1 MRKLSNLSMLRTLSK
16 TTPDDKYIIK
26 GVNMSKQSK
35 EHIEARIS
43 KIRGVKKGAS
53 PFRKTTEQIIIEIK
67 AIHGDRYLLDRLNY
81 VNSSTKIEV
90 GCKIHGYFF
99 KYPNDMKSGGC
110 PRCGNSFTKTTDE
123 FISEVNSVSPQYDYS
138 RVHYK
143 NAHTKVEVVCYEH
156 GSFLIKPNTLLSGS
170 GCGQCGQSR
179 ALFTKVETGQCRH
192 PDDLTERE
200 KYKMAVW
207 KETDRSFKK
216 YFVGES
222 RTKDIHLDH
231 IVSITDG
238 WVNKIAPEIIGS
250 RVNLRLI
257 DGITNRKKSNKS
269 DMTIDMLYTKY
280 NEIKEV

>member
-1 MRKLSNLSMLRTLSK
+1 MIRTLLK
-16 TTPDDKYIIK
+16 TTSDDKYIIK
-26 GVNMSKQSK
+26 GTNMGKQSK

-43 KIRGVKKGAS
+43 KIRGIKKGAS
-53 PFRKTTEQIIIEIK
+53 PFRKTTEQIILEIK
-67 AIHGDRYLLDRLNY
+67 SFHGDRYLLDRINY
-81 VNSSTKIEV
+81 INSSTKIEV
-90 GCKIHGYFF
+90 GCRMHGYFF
-99 KYPNDMKSGGC
+99 KYPNDMKGGGC

-123 FISEVNSVSPQYDYS
+123 FISEIIRIFPQYDYS
-138 RVHYK
+138 KVLYK
-143 NAHTKVEVVCYEH
+143 N
-156 GSFLIKPNTLLSGS
+156 
-170 GCGQCGQSR
+170 R
-179 ALFTKVETGQCRH
+179 ALMTRIETGQCRH
-192 PDDLTERE
+192 PDDLTDHE

-207 KETDRSFKK
+207 RETDKNFKK

-238 WVNKIAPEIIGS
+238 WVNKVAPEIIGS